1 MTSIAPG
8 MQRAVRT
15 FARSGVLLLVLLAAL
30 LLLAGRAVSGT
41 FTHYPDLI
49 AQAPGAGHL
58 EVDVWPTGNP
68 ADPTDCLTAATG
80 DCRLLLQ
87 FDAYV
92 SNFGDGPLHIEGNPQ
107 LSGLGPDQVAQKI
120 LDDGDNEVAS
130 FPLRTPGDTPGDD
143 TDTVIQYETT
153 DDHNHFHFM
162 QIMEYSLWDE
172 TQTAQVTKAEKVGFC
187 LFDSTK
193 LNSVPGPANPVYAGG
208 GNFCQTG
215 NPTAT
220 DVQMGTSEDWR
231 DDYGFTIKLQWVDV
245 TDVAPGRYYLAARP
259 DPEDFVAEMD
269 ETNNGH
275 AFRTDATV
283 IPGHVAQD
291 QAIEVSIPE
300 DITLDIETYTTE
312 IDENPVDGASTLVTY
327 PKGTRELTIE
337 SLPANGTLTQD
348 GVALTVGAP
357 FTDTTVTYTPDDGY
371 FGPDAFTFS
380 AADSASP
387 YPINPVV
394 ATVSIDVVVNTPPV
408 IVSPGDQ
415 TDDTGDLV
423 GVGIS
428 VSDADGHPV
437 TLTAEG
443 LPPGVSVSGT
453 LLTGTPLIPGT
464 YAVTL
469 TADDDNGGTDT
480 AAFTWTIGGE
490 LVTPFGDVGPNHIFA
505 EDITWMY
512 ALGISLGC
520 GDGSDFCPQEPV
532 SREQIASF
540 LARAFELTDGVGAD
554 HFWDDNG
561 SVHED
566 NIDALFTA
574 GVTNGCDAADPT
586 LFCPTDSLSRAQFAS
601 LLVRALESLM
611 GEDYSAGAGL
621 DYFTDDDG
629 SVHEINIDKL
639 RYADVTQGCQAGLF
653 CPAATLTRGQ
663 LAALLYRALG

>member
-1 MTSIAPG
+1 MTSFAPG

-15 FARSGVLLLVLLAAL
+15 FARSGVLVFVLAAAL
-30 LLLAGRAVSGT
+30 LSLAGRAMSGT
-41 FTHYPDLI
+41 FSHYPDLI
-49 AQAPGAGHL
+49 AEAPGAGHL

-92 SNFGDGPLHIEGNPQ
+92 SNFGEGPLHIEGNPQ
-107 LSGLGPDQVAQKI
+107 LSGLGPAQVAQKI
-120 LDDGDNEVAS
+120 LDDDLNEIAS
-130 FPLRTPGDTPGDD
+130 FPLRTPGDTPADD

-153 DDHNHFHFM
+153 DSHNHFHLM

-172 TQTAQVTKAEKVGFC
+172 SQTVQVTTAEKVGFC

-193 LNSVPGPANPVYAGG
+193 LHAVPGPANPVYAGG

-215 NPTAT
+215 TPSAT
-220 DVQMGTSEDWR
+220 DLEMGTSEDWR

-259 DPEDFVAEMD
+259 DPQDFVAELD

-275 AFRTDATV
+275 AFRSSASV
-283 IPGHVAQD
+283 VPGHVAQD
-291 QAIEVSIPE
+291 RAVTLSIAK
-300 DITLDIETYTTE
+300 DIPLAVETYTTQ
-312 IDENPVDGASTLVTY
+312 IDEDPVDGISNLVTY
-327 PKGTRELTIE
+327 PKGTRELMIE
-337 SLPANGTLTQD
+337 SLPSHGTLTQD
-348 GVALTVGAP
+348 GVALAVGAP

-371 FGPDAFTFS
+371 AGADDFTFS

-408 IVSPGDQ
+408 LVSPGDQ
-415 TDDTGDLV
+415 VDDTGDLV
-423 GVGIS
+423 GVGVS
-428 VSDADGHPV
+428 VSDADGHTV
-437 TLTAEG
+437 TLTADG

-453 LLTGTPLIPGT
+453 TLTGSPLIPGT
-464 YAVTL
+464 YAVTV

-480 AAFTWTIGGE
+480 VAFTWTIGGT
-490 LVTPFGDVGPNHIFA
+490 LVTPFGDVGANHLFA

-520 GDGSDFCPQEPV
+520 GDGTNFCPNQPV

-540 LARAFELTDGVGAD
+540 LARAFELSDGAGAD
-554 HFWDDNG
+554 HFRDDNG

-566 NIDALFTA
+566 NIDRLYAA
-574 GVTNGCDAADPT
+574 GVTNGCDVTDPT
-586 LFCPTDSLSRAQFAS
+586 LFCPGDSLARAQFAS
-601 LLVRALESLM
+601 LLVRALENLA
-611 GEDYSAGAGL
+611 GADFSAGIGL

-629 SVHEINIDKL
+629 SVHEVNIDKL
-639 RYADVTQGCQAGLF
+639 RHADVTQGCQAALF
-653 CPAATLTRGQ
+653 CPVSTLTRGQ